1 MEGVMDWVFRDLI
14 TSFGGV
20 SQVTTEF
27 LRVTKNLHPNKVFFR
42 YAPELHTGC
51 HTKSGT
57 PLFIQLLGGEP
68 EPMAMNAARAGDLGA
83 IGIDLNFGCPA
94 KTVNRHDGGAS
105 LLKSPDRLFKIAKA
119 VREAVPAHIPVTAKM
134 RLGFEDTTLCLENA
148 CALQEGGMQKL
159 TVHARTKKQGYKPP
173 AHWEWIAQ
181 INQVITIPVIA
192 NGDITDLESL
202 RRCQEITGCE
212 EFMIGRQALKNPHI
226 FNELTSAS
234 FNLQKNWQDQKQL
247 IGGFYLASRQA
258 VNAHF
263 AVARTKQFLRNLS
276 MTCENSKTVFDQTK
290 ILMKP
295 HSFEPLLFQLI
306 DIDPKALQP

>member
-27 LRVTKNLHPNKVFFR
+27 LRVTKNLHPNKVFYR
-42 YAPELHTGC
+42 YAPELHTGSR
-51 HTKSGT
+51 TRSGT
-57 PLFIQLLGGEP
+57 ALYVQLLGGEP
-68 EPMAMNAARAGDLGA
+68 EPMAMNAARAAQLGA

-119 VREAVPAHIPVTAKM
+119 VREAVPSHIPVTAKM

-148 CALQEGGMQKL
+148 RALQEGGMQKL

-181 INQVITIPVIA
+181 IKEVITIPVIA

-226 FNELTSAS
+226 FRELQTAAV
-234 FNLQKNWQDQKQL
+234 NPQKNWQDQKQL

-276 MTCENSKTVFDQTK
+276 MTCEHSKSVFDQTK

-306 DIDPKALQP
+306 DIDPSALQP